1 MPTSET
7 VFLLDGT
14 AQMYRAYHAIGDL
27 TGPDGKATN
36 AVFGFVTMLRKL
48 INDHQPALIAAA
60 FDLRGPTFRTEID
73 ANYKANRPP
82 MPDDLSEQV
91 AWVHE
96 ACQALGVP
104 VLTHERF
111 EADDVIGT
119 LTKQALENDLEVV
132 IVTGDKDFF
141 QLVQPR
147 VRIFNPRDQGLW
159 YDADGV
165 KAKFGVNP
173 DQVVDVLA
181 LMGDAVD
188 NVKGVPG
195 IGEKGARELITTF
208 GSLDALLKQSED
220 VEKTR
225 YRNAL
230 VQYPEDAK
238 ISRELVT
245 IRTDVPVFFDRET
258 LRYQG
263 PLSERCFALFS
274 SLGFRKLLADYAP
287 TTAVVEKD
295 YEVVRTESDLCTLV
309 DAINNAGQLS
319 LATLTDRLPPMQAEL
334 VGLSLSVGPGHARY
348 IPLAHR
354 ALDIASV
361 LSSTVVNTLIAKP
374 LANKQISKIG
384 HDLKYSSLVLG
395 RHNLPVEGITTD
407 TLVVSYLLDVTGNH
421 QLGGLALEYLGYNA
435 IPLETVIGK
444 GTKALNLAEVP
455 IDALLDFAGEQ
466 SDLPT
471 QLAEQL
477 IPELEEQNLDDL
489 YHEIELPLLSVLVD
503 LERTGVQIDTTVL
516 AKQATAVQSRLDKAQ
531 TDIYNL
537 AGEQFNINSP
547 KQLAVILFEKLELP
561 TLKKTGKTKTAST
574 AVSVLEE
581 LALIHELPKKVLEW
595 RSLQKLKGT
604 YLDALPKLVNLK
616 TGRIHTSFNQAV
628 TATGRLSSSEPNLQN
643 IPIRTEIG
651 REIRSAFTAPPGMVL
666 ISADYSQIELRVLAH
681 LSGDEQL
688 KTAFAK
694 NEDIH
699 EQTAEKVFGR
709 DSGLDP
715 HELRRRA
722 KIINYALLYGKTA
735 FTLSKDIGVTP
746 QAAQAFIDAYFEGFP
761 AIKTFI
767 TDTLE
772 TGRATGS
779 VNTMFGRRKKIPA
792 LTSHNGQLRSRG
804 EREAVNLPI
813 QGTAADILKWAMIK
827 LHSALPSEAK
837 MILTVHDELV
847 VEAPVGQ
854 CDEVSQIMRTQMENA
869 VEFSVPLT
877 VDIGI
882 GHNWKE
888 AKG

>member
-7 VFLLDGT
+7 VFLIDGT
-14 AQMYRAYHAIGDL
+14 AQMYRAYHAIRDL

-361 LSSTVVNTLIAKP
+361 LSSAVVNTLIAKP

-688 KTAFAK
+688 KTAFAN

-813 QGTAADILKWAMIK
+813 QGTAADILKWAMIR

>member
-1 MPTSET
+1 MPTPET
-7 VFLLDGT
+7 LFLIDGT
-14 AQMYRAYHAIGDL
+14 AQMYRAYHAIRDL
-27 TGPDGKATN
+27 TGPDGKSTN

-48 INDHQPALIAAA
+48 INDHRPPLIAAA
-60 FDLRGPTFRTEID
+60 FDLRGPTFRTEIAAD
-73 ANYKANRPP
+73 YKANRPP

-96 ACQALGVP
+96 ACEALGVP
-104 VLTHERF
+104 VLTHEKF

-119 LTKQALENDLEVV
+119 LTKKALEKNLEVV

-141 QLVQPR
+141 QLVQPH
-147 VRIFNPRDQGLW
+147 VQIFNPRDQGRW

-165 KAKFGVNP
+165 KLKFGVNP
-173 DQVVDVLA
+173 NQVVDVLA

-195 IGEKGARELITTF
+195 IGEKGARELITKF
-208 GSLDALLKQSED
+208 GSLNNLLKHSED

-230 VQYPEDAK
+230 AQHGEDANV
-238 ISRELVT
+238 SRDLVT
-245 IRTDVPVFFDRET
+245 IRTDVPIPFDQDT

-263 PLSERCFALFS
+263 PIAERCYSLFS
-274 SLGFRKLLADYAP
+274 SLGFRKLLPDYAP
-287 TTAVVEKD
+287 TAAVVEKD
-295 YEVVRTESDLCTLV
+295 YEVVRTESSLSTLV
-309 DAINNAGQLS
+309 ESINNVGRVSIA
-319 LATLTDRLPPMQAEL
+319 ALTDKQPPMQAEL
-334 VGLSLSVGPGHARY
+334 VGLSLSIGSGHARY

-354 ALDIASV
+354 ALDTGST
-361 LSSTVVNTLIAKP
+361 LSIQVVRALIAKP
-374 LANKQISKIG
+374 LTNQKISKIG
-384 HDLKYSSLVLG
+384 HDLKHSSLVLG

-407 TLVVSYLLDVTGNH
+407 TLLINYLLDVTGKH
-421 QLGGLALEYLGYNA
+421 DLGGLALDHLGYNA
-435 IPLETVIGK
+435 IELESVVGK
-444 GTKALNLAEVP
+444 GTKALSLADIP
-455 IDALLDFAGEQ
+455 IEALLDFAGEQ
-466 SDLPT
+466 SDLPI

-477 IPELEEQNLDDL
+477 IPELKAQELNNL
-489 YHEIELPLLSVLVD
+489 YQEIELPLLSVLAD
-503 LERTGVQIDTTVL
+503 LERKGVQIDTTVL
-516 AKQATAVQSRLDKAQ
+516 ARQATAVQARLNQAQ
-531 TDIYNL
+531 KDIFRL
-537 AGEQFNINSP
+537 AGESFNINSP
-547 KQLAVILFEKLELP
+547 KQLAVILFDKLELP

-581 LALIHELPKKVLEW
+581 LALIHELPKKVLKW

-604 YLDALPKLVNLK
+604 YLDALPQLVNSK

-643 IPIRTEIG
+643 IPIRTEVG
-651 REIRSAFTAPPGMVL
+651 REIRSGFTAPPGMVL

-688 KTAFAK
+688 KRAFAK

-699 EQTAEKVFGR
+699 EQTAEKVFGQ
-709 DSGLDP
+709 DSGLDSQ
-715 HELRRRA
+715 ELRRRA

-746 QAAQAFIDAYFEGFP
+746 QEAQEFIDAYFEGFP

-767 TDTLE
+767 ADTLE
-772 TGRATGS
+772 AGRADGA
-779 VNTMFGRRKKIPA
+779 VNTLFGRRRKIPE
-792 LTSHNGQLRSRG
+792 LTSRNGQLRNRG
-804 EREAVNLPI
+804 EREAVNMPI

-827 LHSALPSEAK
+827 LHAALPSAAK

-847 VEAPVGQ
+847 VEAPEQ
-854 CDEVSQIMRTQMENA
+854 DAAIVSDIVRTQMEQA

>member
-7 VFLLDGT
+7 VFLIDGT
-14 AQMYRAYHAIGDL
+14 AQMYRAYHAIRDL

-132 IVTGDKDFF
+132 IVTADKDFF

-147 VRIFNPRDQGLW
+147 VRIFNPRDHGLW

-173 DQVVDVLA
+173 DQVIDVLA

-220 VEKTR
+220 VDKTR

-230 VQYPEDAK
+230 AQYPEDAK

-245 IRTDVPVFFDRET
+245 IRTDVPVFFDREK

-287 TTAVVEKD
+287 TTAIVEKD
-295 YEVVRTESDLCTLV
+295 YEVVRTESDLRTLV

-354 ALDIASV
+354 ALDTASV

-407 TLVVSYLLDVTGNH
+407 TLVVSYLLDVTGTH

-489 YHEIELPLLSVLVD
+489 YREIELPLLSVLAD
-503 LERTGVQIDTTVL
+503 LERTGVQIDTAVL
-516 AKQATAVQSRLDKAQ
+516 ARQATAVQSRLDKAQ

-561 TLKKTGKTKTAST
+561 TKKKTGKTKTAST

-604 YLDALPKLVNLK
+604 YLDALPQLVNLK

-666 ISADYSQIELRVLAH
+666 IAADYSQIELRVLAH

-779 VNTMFGRRKKIPA
+779 VNTMFGRRKKIPE

-813 QGTAADILKWAMIK
+813 QGTAADILKWAMIR
-827 LHSALPSEAK
+827 LHSALPPDAR

-847 VEAPVGQ
+847 VEAPEER
-854 CDEVSQIMRTQMENA
+854 CDEVSDIVRTQMEQA

>member
-7 VFLLDGT
+7 LFLIDGT
-14 AQMYRAYHAIGDL
+14 AQMYRAYHAIRDL

-60 FDLRGPTFRTEID
+60 FDLRGPTFRSEID
-73 ANYKANRPP
+73 ASYKANRPP

-119 LTKQALENDLEVV
+119 LAKRALENELEVV

-141 QLVQPR
+141 QLVQPH
-147 VRIFNPRDQGLW
+147 VRIFNPRDQGIW
-159 YDADGV
+159 YDADAV
-165 KAKFGVNP
+165 KVKFGVNP

-195 IGEKGARELITTF
+195 IGEKGARELITKF
-208 GSLDALLKQSED
+208 GSLDTLLKQPED

-225 YRNAL
+225 YRSAL
-230 VQYPEDAK
+230 AQHAEEAQ

-245 IRTDVPVFFDRET
+245 IRTDVPVPFDLKA

-274 SLGFRKLLADYAP
+274 SLGFRKLLSDYAP
-287 TTAVVEKD
+287 TVAVVEKD
-295 YEVVRTESDLCTLV
+295 YEVVRTKSDLSTLV
-309 DAINNAGQLS
+309 ESINNAGQVG
-319 LATLTDRLPPMQAEL
+319 LAALTDRQPPMQAEL

-354 ALDIASV
+354 ALDTASV

-384 HDLKYSSLVLG
+384 HDLKHSSLVLG
-395 RHNLPVEGITTD
+395 RHNLPVEGIATD
-407 TLVVSYLLDVTGNH
+407 TLVVSYLLDVTGKH
-421 QLGGLALEYLGYNA
+421 DLGELVLEYLGYNA
-435 IPLETVIGK
+435 IDLETVIGK
-444 GTKALNLAEVP
+444 GKKALELANIP
-455 IDALLDFAGEQ
+455 IEALLDFAGEQ

-471 QLAEQL
+471 QLAKKL
-477 IPELEEQNLDDL
+477 MPELKEQDLTDL
-489 YHEIELPLLSVLVD
+489 YQEIELPLLSVLAD
-503 LERTGVQIDTTVL
+503 LERNGVQIDTTVL
-516 AKQATAVQSRLDKAQ
+516 ARQTTTVQARLDQAQ
-531 TDIYNL
+531 ADIYNL
-537 AGEQFNINSP
+537 AGEPFNINSP
-547 KQLAVILFEKLELP
+547 KQLSVILFDKLELP

-604 YLDALPKLVNLK
+604 YLDALPQLVNPT

-681 LSGDEQL
+681 LSGDKQL
-688 KTAFAK
+688 KTAFAQ

-699 EQTAEKVFGR
+699 EQTAEKVFGG

-746 QAAQAFIDAYFEGFP
+746 QAAQTFIDAYFEGFP

-767 TDTLE
+767 TSTLE
-772 TGRATGS
+772 TGRAKGF
-779 VNTMFGRRKKIPA
+779 VNTMFGRRRKIPE
-792 LTSHNGQLRSRG
+792 LTSRNGQLRSRG
-804 EREAVNLPI
+804 EREAVNMPI

-827 LHSALPSEAK
+827 LHSALPSTAK

-847 VEAPVGQ
+847 VETPKEDADV
-854 CDEVSQIMRTQMENA
+854 VSEIVRTQMEQA

>member
-7 VFLLDGT
+7 VFLIDGT
-14 AQMYRAYHAIGDL
+14 AQMYRAYHAIRDL

-73 ANYKANRPP
+73 VNYKANRPP

-132 IVTGDKDFF
+132 IVTSDKDFF

-208 GSLDALLKQSED
+208 GSLDTLLKQSED

-230 VQYPEDAK
+230 AQYPEDAK

-319 LATLTDRLPPMQAEL
+319 LATLTDRQPPMQAEL

-354 ALDIASV
+354 ALDTASV

-374 LANKQISKIG
+374 LATKQISKIG
-384 HDLKYSSLVLG
+384 HDLKHSSLVLG

-407 TLVVSYLLDVTGNH
+407 TLVMSYLLDVTGNH
-421 QLGGLALEYLGYNA
+421 HLGELALEHLGYNA
-435 IPLETVIGK
+435 IQLETVIGK

-455 IDALLDFAGEQ
+455 IDAVLDFAGEQ

-471 QLAEQL
+471 QLAEQF
-477 IPELEEQNLDDL
+477 IPELEEQNLNDL
-489 YHEIELPLLSVLVD
+489 YREIELPLLSVLAD

-516 AKQATAVQSRLDKAQ
+516 ARQATAVKSRLDKAQ

-581 LALIHELPKKVLEW
+581 LALIHELPKKILEW

-628 TATGRLSSSEPNLQN
+628 TATGRLSSSGPNLQN

-688 KTAFAK
+688 KAAFAK

-779 VNTMFGRRKKIPA
+779 VNTMFGRRKKIPE

-813 QGTAADILKWAMIK
+813 QGTAADILKWAMIR
-827 LHSALPSEAK
+827 LHSALPSEAR

-854 CDEVSQIMRTQMENA
+854 CDEVSDIVRTQMEQA

>member
-14 AQMYRAYHAIGDL
+14 AQMYRAYHAIRDL

-48 INDHQPALIAAA
+48 INDQQPALIAAA

-104 VLTHERF
+104 VFTHERF

-119 LTKQALENDLEVV
+119 LTKQALGNDLEVV

-230 VQYPEDAK
+230 AQYPEDAK

-319 LATLTDRLPPMQAEL
+319 LATLTDRQPPMQAEL

-361 LSSTVVNTLIAKP
+361 LSSAVVNTLIAKP

-407 TLVVSYLLDVTGNH
+407 TLVVSYLLDVTGKSPA
-421 QLGGLALEYLGYNA
+421 GWA
-435 IPLETVIGK
+435 
-444 GTKALNLAEVP
+444 GT
-455 IDALLDFAGEQ
+455 
-466 SDLPT
+466 
-471 QLAEQL
+471 
-477 IPELEEQNLDDL
+477 
-489 YHEIELPLLSVLVD
+489 
-503 LERTGVQIDTTVL
+503 
-516 AKQATAVQSRLDKAQ
+516 
-531 TDIYNL
+531 
-537 AGEQFNINSP
+537 
-547 KQLAVILFEKLELP
+547 
-561 TLKKTGKTKTAST
+561 
-574 AVSVLEE
+574 
-581 LALIHELPKKVLEW
+581 
-595 RSLQKLKGT
+595 
-604 YLDALPKLVNLK
+604 
-616 TGRIHTSFNQAV
+616 
-628 TATGRLSSSEPNLQN
+628 
-643 IPIRTEIG
+643 
-651 REIRSAFTAPPGMVL
+651 
-666 ISADYSQIELRVLAH
+666 
-681 LSGDEQL
+681 
-688 KTAFAK
+688 
-694 NEDIH
+694 
-699 EQTAEKVFGR
+699 
-709 DSGLDP
+709 
-715 HELRRRA
+715 
-722 KIINYALLYGKTA
+722 
-735 FTLSKDIGVTP
+735 
-746 QAAQAFIDAYFEGFP
+746 
-761 AIKTFI
+761 
-767 TDTLE
+767 
-772 TGRATGS
+772 
-779 VNTMFGRRKKIPA
+779 
-792 LTSHNGQLRSRG
+792 
-804 EREAVNLPI
+804 
-813 QGTAADILKWAMIK
+813 
-827 LHSALPSEAK
+827 
-837 MILTVHDELV
+837 
-847 VEAPVGQ
+847 
-854 CDEVSQIMRTQMENA
+854 
-869 VEFSVPLT
+869 
-877 VDIGI
+877 
-882 GHNWKE
+882 
-888 AKG
+888 

>member
-7 VFLLDGT
+7 VFLIDGT
-14 AQMYRAYHAIGDL
+14 AQMYRAYHAIRDL

-132 IVTGDKDFF
+132 IVTADKDFF

-208 GSLDALLKQSED
+208 GSLDTLLKQSED

-230 VQYPEDAK
+230 AQYPEDAK

-263 PLSERCFALFS
+263 PLSERCFGLFS

-319 LATLTDRLPPMQAEL
+319 LATLTDRQPPMQAEL

-354 ALDIASV
+354 ALDTASV

-374 LANKQISKIG
+374 LATKQISKIG
-384 HDLKYSSLVLG
+384 HDLKHSSLVLG

-407 TLVVSYLLDVTGNH
+407 TLVMSYLLDVTGNH
-421 QLGGLALEYLGYNA
+421 HLGELALEHLGYNA
-435 IPLETVIGK
+435 IQLETVIGK

-455 IDALLDFAGEQ
+455 IDAVLDFAGEQ

-471 QLAEQL
+471 QLAEQF
-477 IPELEEQNLDDL
+477 IPELEEQNLNDL
-489 YHEIELPLLSVLVD
+489 YREIELPLLSVLAD

-516 AKQATAVQSRLDKAQ
+516 ARQATAVKSRLDKAQ

-581 LALIHELPKKVLEW
+581 LALIHELPKKILEW

-628 TATGRLSSSEPNLQN
+628 TATGRLSSSGPNLQN

-666 ISADYSQIELRVLAH
+666 ISADYYQIELRVLAH

-688 KTAFAK
+688 KAAFAK

-779 VNTMFGRRKKIPA
+779 VNTMFGRRKKIPE

-813 QGTAADILKWAMIK
+813 QGTAADILKWAMIR
-827 LHSALPSEAK
+827 LHSALPSEAR

-854 CDEVSQIMRTQMENA
+854 CDEVSDIVRTQMEQA

>member
-14 AQMYRAYHAIGDL
+14 AQMYRAYHAIRDL

-104 VLTHERF
+104 VFTHERF

-361 LSSTVVNTLIAKP
+361 LSSAVVNTLIAKP

-813 QGTAADILKWAMIK
+813 QGTAADILKWAMIR
-827 LHSALPSEAK
+827 LHSALPSEAR

-847 VEAPVGQ
+847 VEAPVEQ
-854 CDEVSQIMRTQMENA
+854 CDEVSDIMRTQMEQA

>member
-14 AQMYRAYHAIGDL
+14 AQMYRAYHAIRDL

-104 VLTHERF
+104 VFTHERF

-230 VQYPEDAK
+230 AQYPEDAK

-319 LATLTDRLPPMQAEL
+319 LATLTDRQPPMQAEL

-354 ALDIASV
+354 ALDTASV
-361 LSSTVVNTLIAKP
+361 LSSAVVNTLIAKP
-374 LANKQISKIG
+374 LANKQILKIG
-384 HDLKYSSLVLG
+384 HDLKHSSLILG

-407 TLVVSYLLDVTGNH
+407 TLVMSYLLDVTGNH
-421 QLGGLALEYLGYNA
+421 HLGELALEYLGYNA
-435 IPLETVIGK
+435 IQLETVIGK

-471 QLAEQL
+471 QLAEHL
-477 IPELEEQNLDDL
+477 IPELEEQNLNDL
-489 YHEIELPLLSVLVD
+489 YREIELPLLSVLAD

-516 AKQATAVQSRLDKAQ
+516 ARQATAVKSRLDKAQ

-604 YLDALPKLVNLK
+604 YLDALPKLVNRK

-813 QGTAADILKWAMIK
+813 QGTAADILKWAMIR
-827 LHSALPSEAK
+827 LHSALPSGAR

-847 VEAPVGQ
+847 VEAPVEQ
-854 CDEVSQIMRTQMENA
+854 CDEVSDIVRTQMEQA

>member
-7 VFLLDGT
+7 VFLIDGT
-14 AQMYRAYHAIGDL
+14 AQMYRAYHAIRNL
-27 TGPDGKATN
+27 TGPDGKSTN

-48 INDHQPALIAAA
+48 INDHRPELIAAA
-60 FDLRGPTFRTEID
+60 FDLRGPTFRTEIAAD
-73 ANYKANRPP
+73 YKANRPP

-91 AWVHE
+91 ARVHE
-96 ACQALGVP
+96 ACEALGVP
-104 VLTHERF
+104 VLTHEKF

-119 LTKQALENDLEVV
+119 LTKQALEKGLEVV

-141 QLVQPR
+141 QLVQPH
-147 VRIFNPRDQGLW
+147 VRILNPRDQGFW
-159 YDADGV
+159 YDADAV
-165 KAKFGVNP
+165 KVKFGVNP

-195 IGEKGARELITTF
+195 IGEKGARELITKF
-208 GSLDALLKQSED
+208 GSLDTLLKQSDE

-225 YRNAL
+225 YRSAL
-230 VQYPEDAK
+230 AQHAEDANV
-238 ISRELVT
+238 SRELVT
-245 IRTDVPVFFDRET
+245 IRTDVPVQFDHEAF
-258 LRYQG
+258 RYEG
-263 PLSERCFALFS
+263 PLSELCYSLFS
-274 SLGFRKLLADYAP
+274 SLGFKKLLPDYAP
-287 TTAVVEKD
+287 TAAVVEKD
-295 YEVVRTESDLCTLV
+295 YEIIRTQSSLRTLV
-309 DAINNAGQLS
+309 ESINNAGRVG
-319 LATLTDRLPPMQAEL
+319 LAALTNKQPPMQAEL
-334 VGLSLSVGPGHARY
+334 VGLSLSLGPDHARY

-354 ALDIASV
+354 TLDTAST
-361 LSSTVVNTLIAKP
+361 LSSAAVNTLIAQP

-384 HDLKYSSLVLG
+384 HDLKHASIVLG

-407 TLVVSYLLDVTGNH
+407 TLLVSYLLDVTGKH
-421 QLGGLALEYLGYNA
+421 DLSGLALEHLGYNA
-435 IPLETVIGK
+435 IELETVIGK
-444 GTKALNLAEVP
+444 GTKALNLADIP
-455 IDALLDFAGEQ
+455 IEALLDFAGEQ
-466 SDLPT
+466 SDLPN

-477 IPELEEQNLDDL
+477 IPELKEQNLNNL
-489 YHEIELPLLSVLVD
+489 YQELELPLLSVLVE
-503 LERTGVQIDTTVL
+503 LERNGVQIDTNVL
-516 AKQATAVQSRLDKAQ
+516 ANQATAVQTRLDQAQ
-531 TDIYNL
+531 IDIYSL
-537 AGEQFNINSP
+537 AGESFNINSP
-547 KQLAVILFEKLELP
+547 KQLSVILFEKLGLP

-604 YLDALPKLVNLK
+604 YLDALPQLVNQK

-643 IPIRTEIG
+643 IPIRTKVG
-651 REIRSAFTAPPGMVL
+651 REIRSGFTAPPGMVL

-681 LSGDEQL
+681 LADDEQL
-688 KTAFAK
+688 KTAFAQ

-699 EQTAEKVFGR
+699 EQTAEKVFGK
-709 DSGLDP
+709 DSGLDS

-746 QAAQAFIDAYFEGFP
+746 QEAQTFIDAYFEGFP

-767 TDTLE
+767 ADTLK
-772 TGRATGS
+772 TGRAEGS
-779 VNTMFGRRKKIPA
+779 VNTMFGRRRKIPE
-792 LTSHNGQLRSRG
+792 LMSRNGQLRGRG
-804 EREAVNLPI
+804 EREAVNMPI

-827 LHSALPSEAK
+827 LHSALPSDAK

-847 VEAPVGQ
+847 VETPEENAGV
-854 CDEVSQIMRTQMENA
+854 VSKIVRTQMEQA

>member
-7 VFLLDGT
+7 VFLIDGT
-14 AQMYRAYHAIGDL
+14 AQMYRAYHAIRDL

-104 VLTHERF
+104 VLTQERF

-208 GSLDALLKQSED
+208 GSLDTLLKQSGD
-220 VEKTR
+220 VEKSR

-230 VQYPEDAK
+230 AQYPEDAK

-263 PLSERCFALFS
+263 PYSERCFALFS

-295 YEVVRTESDLCTLV
+295 YEVVRTESDLRTLV

-319 LATLTDRLPPMQAEL
+319 LATLTDRQPPMQAEL

-354 ALDIASV
+354 ALDTASV
-361 LSSTVVNTLIAKP
+361 LSSTVVSALIAKP

-384 HDLKYSSLVLG
+384 HDLKHSSLVLG
-395 RHNLPVEGITTD
+395 RHNLPVEGITID
-407 TLVVSYLLDVTGNH
+407 TLVVSYLLDATGNH
-421 QLGGLALEYLGYNA
+421 HLGGLALECLGYNA

-444 GTKALNLAEVP
+444 GTKALDLANVP
-455 IDALLDFAGEQ
+455 IHALLDFAGEQ

-477 IPELEEQNLDDL
+477 IPELKEQNLNDL
-489 YHEIELPLLSVLVD
+489 YHEIELPLLSVLAD
-503 LERTGVQIDTTVL
+503 LERTGVQVDTTVL
-516 AKQATAVQSRLDKAQ
+516 ARQATAVQSRLDKAQ

-547 KQLAVILFEKLELP
+547 KQLAVILFGKLELP

-688 KTAFAK
+688 KAAFAK

-709 DSGLDP
+709 DSELDP

-779 VNTMFGRRKKIPA
+779 VNTLFGRRRKIPE